1 MIESMKDKIQKE
13 MDDEANHKAY
23 CDKEISD
30 TTKSQQ
36 SKTATVDKLKTR
48 IDTQTSQSLSLREQ
62 VAQLQKELLSIM
74 QTQKEMDR
82 MRKEEHARYKG
93 TKPEL
98 VQGIEGIKKALKVLR
113 KYYSQDKEKEP
124 DPTSAG
130 SQIIGILEV
139 VESDI
144 SKGIANLDE
153 QEASSQTQY
162 EDQTKENEPAK
173 AVKQQDVTYKTK
185 EIKSLSKVTSESSS
199 DLDGVQA
206 ELDAVNE
213 YFSKIQEE
221 CIGRPDAYE
230 ERLKRQTTTMTGLK
244 DALQTL
250 QGRASLAQQGT
261 RKLRGVTPHQPGEV
275 DETNPAEGLQ

>member
-162 EDQTKENEPAK
+162 ED
-173 AVKQQDVTYKTK
+173 KTK